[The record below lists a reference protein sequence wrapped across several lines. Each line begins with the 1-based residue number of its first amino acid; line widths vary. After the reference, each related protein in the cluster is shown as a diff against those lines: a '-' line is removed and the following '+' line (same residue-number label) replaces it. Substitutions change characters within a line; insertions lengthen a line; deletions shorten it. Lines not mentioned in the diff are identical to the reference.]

1 MKKKMQGFAKKG
13 TAVFFKCLMICFLFL
28 LQLNLPDTVI
38 HAVSGFGDAPDITVK
53 FAYKSGGIIPTDN
66 KGNNIANTV
75 LVGRE
80 GSSSA
85 IVDLQIDPQFSSGE
99 ITAPYFTLDLPYFY
113 YDASGTLV
121 STFDIDAVPEDS
133 KENGEP
139 KMGLQA
145 IVRDNKDY
153 SVDKNT
159 VFKGGSDKINKN
171 VIRGDALTIQSGTP
185 SAITLEF
192 VFYGDVPENA
202 SCIATVGGG
211 YANYTDTN
219 GNTTEYNHYV
229 QTVEMQKTVLPLFVP
244 ICNGMHRLHRLVKMY
259 YGINITIWFIR
270 WTSSINLRMIKA
282 ISIPLT

>member
-159 VFKGGSDKINKN
+159 VFKK
-171 VIRGDALTIQSGTP
+171 A
-185 SAITLEF
+185 
-192 VFYGDVPENA
+192 
-202 SCIATVGGG
+202 
-211 YANYTDTN
+211 
-219 GNTTEYNHYV
+219 V
-229 QTVEMQKTVLPLFVP
+229 QTK
-244 ICNGMHRLHRLVKMY
+244 
-259 YGINITIWFIR
+259 
-270 WTSSINLRMIKA
+270 
-282 ISIPLT
+282 

>member
-202 SCIATVGGG
+202 S
-211 YANYTDTN
+211 
-219 GNTTEYNHYV
+219 
-229 QTVEMQKTVLPLFVP
+229 
-244 ICNGMHRLHRLVKMY
+244 
-259 YGINITIWFIR
+259 
-270 WTSSINLRMIKA
+270 
-282 ISIPLT
+282 